1 MAEMK
6 IYGRVSD
13 IYSPRTGVTRDGNPW
28 SLQDII
34 VTEPDDKFPVTI
46 ALTIDNYRTSS
57 DESQLFVDSLQTG
70 KLITLSCSVSSKQYT
85 TKDGRTGYATN
96 VKCFRVEEG
105 DTRNAVKRTATRN
118 AEPCVVSVGTP
129 TREAPA
135 QVTAPQT
142 DDQLPF

>member
-13 IYSPRTGVTRDGNPW
+13 IYSPRTGTSRDGNPW
-28 SLQDII
+28 SLQDIV

-46 ALTIDNYRTSS
+46 ASTIDNYRTSPE
-57 DESQLFVDSLQTG
+57 ESRLLVESLQTG
-70 KLITLSCSVSSKQYT
+70 KLITLSCAVSSKQYT

-96 VKCFRVEEG
+96 IKCFRVEEG

-118 AEPCVVSVGTP
+118 TEPCVVSV
-129 TREAPA
+129 EAP
-135 QVTAPQT
+135 VPEPVMET
-142 DDQLPF
+142 DNDQLPWE